1 MSKKGLL
8 YYIQDHAF
16 NIFIILTWISVIT
29 LSLGF
34 TIINPE
40 YISTMNYYIKI
51 YVSLYLMYRFNMFRK
66 IQFTDLDRKIV
77 FSAAVFIFTAT
88 ALDKYLL
95 DNISS
100 VETRLR
106 ALLGLAPTRG

>member
-1 MSKKGLL
+1 MSKGLL
-8 YYIQDHAF
+8 YYIQDHGL
-16 NIFIILTWISVIT
+16 NIFIILSWFSIIT

-51 YVSLYLMYRFNMFRK
+51 YICLYLMYRFNAFNK
-66 IQFTDLDRKIV
+66 VKFTELDRKIV
-77 FSAAVFIFTAT
+77 FTAAVFIFTTT

-95 DNISS
+95 ENLSIIKNYLKS
-100 VETRLR
+100 
-106 ALLGLAPTRG
+106 LLGLDQTSD

>member
-34 TIINPE
+34 TIINPK

-77 FSAAVFIFTAT
+77 FSAAVFIFTTT
-88 ALDKYLL
+88 ALDKYLM
-95 DNISS
+95 DNLSPIES
-100 VETRLR
+100 RLR
-106 ALLGLAPTRG
+106 TLLGLNAKTG

>member
-1 MSKKGLL
+1 MSRGLL
-8 YYIQDHAF
+8 YYIQDHAL
-16 NIFIILTWISVIT
+16 NIFIILSWFSIIT

-51 YVSLYLMYRFNMFRK
+51 YICLYLMYRFNAFNK
-66 IQFTDLDRKIV
+66 VKFTELDRKIV
-77 FSAAVFIFTAT
+77 FTAAVFIFTTT

-95 DNISS
+95 ENLSIIKNYLKS
-100 VETRLR
+100 
-106 ALLGLAPTRG
+106 LLGLDQTSD

>member
-16 NIFIILTWISVIT
+16 NIFIILTWISIIT

-34 TIINPE
+34 TIINPK
-40 YISTMNYYIKI
+40 YISTINYYIKI

-66 IQFTDLDRKIV
+66 VQFTDLDRKIV

-95 DNISS
+95 DNIST
-100 VETRLR
+100 VESQLR
-106 ALLGLAPTRG
+106 TLLGLQVKRG

>member
-1 MSKKGLL
+1 MSKNGLL

-16 NIFIILTWISVIT
+16 NIFLILSWISIIT

-77 FSAAVFIFTAT
+77 FSAAVFIFTTT
-88 ALDKYLL
+88 ALDKYLM
-95 DNISS
+95 DNLSPVKS
-100 VETRLR
+100 RLME
-106 ALLGLAPTRG
+106 LLGLETKMG

>member
-1 MSKKGLL
+1 MSKGLL
-8 YYIQDHAF
+8 YYVQDHAF
-16 NIFIILTWISVIT
+16 NIFIILTWISIIT

-34 TIINPE
+34 TIINPK

-66 IQFTDLDRKIV
+66 IQCTDLDRKIV
-77 FSAAVFIFTAT
+77 FSAAVFIFTTT

-95 DNISS
+95 DNVSM
-100 VETRLR
+100 VESRLR
-106 ALLGLAPTRG
+106 SVLGLKAKTD

>member
-1 MSKKGLL
+1 MSKKELL
-8 YYIQDHAF
+8 YYIQDHAL
-16 NIFIILTWISVIT
+16 NIFIILSWISVIT

-51 YVSLYLMYRFNMFRK
+51 YISLYLMYRFNMFRK
-66 IQFTDLDRKIV
+66 IQFTELDRKIV
-77 FSAAVFIFTAT
+77 FSAAVFIFTTT

-95 DNISS
+95 ENISP
-100 VETRLR
+100 VETWLR
-106 ALLGLAPTRG
+106 SALGLQVKQG

>member
-16 NIFIILTWISVIT
+16 NIFIILSWISVIT

-34 TIINPE
+34 TIINPK

-95 DNISS
+95 DNIST
-100 VETRLR
+100 VESQLK
-106 ALLGLAPTRG
+106 ALLGLQVKRG

>member
-1 MSKKGLL
+1 MSKGLL
-8 YYIQDHAF
+8 YYVQDHAF
-16 NIFIILTWISVIT
+16 NIFIILTWISIIT

-77 FSAAVFIFTAT
+77 FSAAVFIFTTT

-95 DNISS
+95 ENLSIIKSYLKS
-100 VETRLR
+100 
-106 ALLGLAPTRG
+106 LLGLVQTSD

>member
-8 YYIQDHAF
+8 YYIQDHAL
-16 NIFIILTWISVIT
+16 NIFIILSWISVIT

-34 TIINPE
+34 TIINPQ
-40 YISTMNYYIKI
+40 YISLMNYYIKI

-66 IQFTDLDRKIV
+66 VQFTDLDRKIV

-95 DNISS
+95 DNIST
-100 VETRLR
+100 VESQLR
-106 ALLGLAPTRG
+106 TLLGLQVKRG

>member
-8 YYIQDHAF
+8 YYIQDHAL
-16 NIFIILTWISVIT
+16 NIFIILSWISVIT

-34 TIINPE
+34 TIINPQ
-40 YISTMNYYIKI
+40 YISLMNYYIKI

-66 IQFTDLDRKIV
+66 VQFTDLDRKIV

-95 DNISS
+95 DNIST
-100 VETRLR
+100 VESQLR
-106 ALLGLAPTRG
+106 TLLGLQVKGG

>member
-1 MSKKGLL
+1 MSKGLL
-8 YYIQDHAF
+8 YYVQDHAF
-16 NIFIILTWISVIT
+16 NIFIILTWISIIT

-34 TIINPE
+34 TIINPK

-66 IQFTDLDRKIV
+66 VQFTDLDRKIV

-95 DNISS
+95 DNIST
-100 VETRLR
+100 VESKLK
-106 ALLGLAPTRG
+106 ALLGLQVKGG

>member
-1 MSKKGLL
+1 
-8 YYIQDHAF
+8 
-16 NIFIILTWISVIT
+16 
-29 LSLGF
+29 
-34 TIINPE
+34 
-40 YISTMNYYIKI
+40 
-51 YVSLYLMYRFNMFRK
+51 MFRK
-66 IQFTDLDRKIV
+66 VQFTDLDRKIV

-106 ALLGLAPTRG
+106 ALLGLQVKRG

>member
-16 NIFIILTWISVIT
+16 NIFLVLSWISVIT

-66 IQFTDLDRKIV
+66 IQFTELDRKIV
-77 FSAAVFIFTAT
+77 FSALVFIFTTT

-95 DNISS
+95 NNLSS
-100 VETRLR
+100 VESQLR
-106 ALLGLAPTRG
+106 ALLGLKAKTV

>member
-8 YYIQDHAF
+8 YYVQDHAL
-16 NIFIILTWISVIT
+16 NIFIILSWISVIT

-34 TIINPE
+34 TIINPQ
-40 YISTMNYYIKI
+40 YISLMNYYIKI

-66 IQFTDLDRKIV
+66 VQFTDLDRKIV

-95 DNISS
+95 DNIST
-100 VETRLR
+100 VESQLR
-106 ALLGLAPTRG
+106 TLLGLQVKGG

>member
-16 NIFIILTWISVIT
+16 NIFIVLSWISLIT

-40 YISTMNYYIKI
+40 YITTMNYYIKI

-77 FSAAVFIFTAT
+77 FSAAVFIFTTT
-88 ALDKYLL
+88 AVDKYLL
-95 DNISS
+95 DNVSYVDS
-100 VETRLR
+100 KLR
-106 ALLGLAPTRG
+106 SFLGFIGK

>member
-1 MSKKGLL
+1 MSKKELL
-8 YYIQDHAF
+8 YYIQSHAF

-29 LSLGF
+29 LFLGF

-40 YISTMNYYIKI
+40 YISIMNYYIKI
-51 YVSLYLMYRFNMFRK
+51 YVSVYLMYRFNIFRK

-77 FSAAVFIFTAT
+77 FSAAVFIFTTT

-95 DNISS
+95 KNILA
-100 VETRLR
+100 VESQLR
-106 ALLGLAPTRG
+106 GLLGLKAKTG